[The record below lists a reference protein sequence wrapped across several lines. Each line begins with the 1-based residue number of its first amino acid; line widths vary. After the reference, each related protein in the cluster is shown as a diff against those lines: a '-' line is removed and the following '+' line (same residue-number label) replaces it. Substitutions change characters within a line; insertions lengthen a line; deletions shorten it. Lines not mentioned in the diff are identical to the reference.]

1 MSTATL
7 FQKYLPAFAL
17 GCLTLTGATVEAQTL
32 LTTNAAPSLAVSNAP
47 TFLHDVQPL
56 FLGKCARC
64 HNDDS
69 EYLPNW
75 TDYGS
80 AYMNR
85 LEIKRRVWDC
95 WKGRYYKQ
103 AMPAGN
109 CPEVQTITA
118 ADRALIRDWVD
129 TGAALGLAPTGHA
142 QSKEERIQFGKR
154 LFNTMCAACH
164 QAAGQGL
171 AHKYPP
177 LAASDFLNAD
187 KNEAIRVLLHGRQGD
202 ITVNGAVYNNIMP
215 SFPLTDEDIANA
227 LTYTYNS
234 FGNSGKDVTPS
245 DVKALRAEKVAP
257 TAPAKPKKPSEFE

>member
-1 MSTATL
+1 MLISKRCKSFLSAL
-7 FQKYLPAFAL
+7 VL
-17 GCLTLTGATVEAQTL
+17 GCVLLTGASVQAQTV
-32 LTTNAAPSLAVSNAP
+32 TVSNAP

-69 EYLPNW
+69 AYLANW
-75 TDYGS
+75 TDYTS
-80 AYMNR
+80 AYLER
-85 LEIKRRVWDC
+85 LEIRRRVWDC

-103 AMPAGN
+103 SMPAGN
-109 CPEVQTITA
+109 CPEVQSITE
-118 ADRALIRDWVD
+118 ADRVLIRDWVD
-129 TGAALGLAPTGHA
+129 TGAALGLPSTGVA
-142 QSKEERIQFGKR
+142 RNKDERTQSGKR

-164 QAAGQGL
+164 QQAGQGV

-187 KNEAIRVLLHGRQGD
+187 KNEAIRVLLHGRQGN
-202 ITVNGAVYNNIMP
+202 ITVNGAVYSNIMP

-234 FGNSGKDVTPS
+234 FGNSGKEVTPAE
-245 DVKALRAEKVAP
+245 VKTLRAEKYVPP
-257 TAPAKPKKPSEFE
+257 TPVKAEKSQFE

>member
-1 MSTATL
+1 MLISKRYKS
-7 FQKYLPAFAL
+7 FLPALVL
-17 GCLTLTGATVEAQTL
+17 GCVLLTGAGVQAQTA
-32 LTTNAAPSLAVSNAP
+32 TVSNAP

-69 EYLPNW
+69 AYLANW
-75 TDYGS
+75 TDYTS

-85 LEIKRRVWDC
+85 LEIRRRVWDC

-103 AMPAGN
+103 SMPAGN
-109 CPEVQTITA
+109 CPEMQTITP

-129 TGAALGLAPTGHA
+129 TGAALGLPSAGA
-142 QSKEERIQFGKR
+142 ARNKDERIQFGKR

-164 QAAGQGL
+164 QQAGQGL

-234 FGNSGKDVTPS
+234 FGNSGKEVTPAE
-245 DVKALRAEKVAP
+245 VKALRAEKYVPP
-257 TAPAKPKKPSEFE
+257 TPVKAEKSQFE

>member
-1 MSTATL
+1 MLISRLLQNCLPTL
-7 FQKYLPAFAL
+7 AL
-17 GCLTLTGATVEAQTL
+17 GCLVLAGTSVQAQTAAV
-32 LTTNAAPSLAVSNAP
+32 TNTAP
-47 TFLHDVQPL
+47 TYLHDVQPL

-69 EYLPNW
+69 AYLPNW
-75 TDYGS
+75 TDYSS

-85 LEIKRRVWDC
+85 VEIKRRVWDC
-95 WKGRYYKQ
+95 WKGKYYKQ

-109 CPEVQTITA
+109 CPEVQTITE
-118 ADRALIRDWVD
+118 ADRTLIRDWVD
-129 TGAALGLAPTGHA
+129 TGALLGLPPTGHA
-142 QSKEERIQFGKR
+142 KSKEERIQFGKR
-154 LFNTMCAACH
+154 LFTTMCVACH
-164 QAAGQGL
+164 QPVGQGV

-202 ITVNGAVYNNIMP
+202 ITVNGATYNNIMP

-234 FGNSGKDVTPS
+234 FGNSGKDITP
-245 DVKALRAEKVAP
+245 DEVKALRAEKYVSPAP
-257 TAPAKPKKPSEFE
+257 SKKEKPNEFE